1 MDFPG
6 EGGQV
11 FDPRT
16 MVGRKPRPALTFFHH
31 NTLATIWTVF
41 WVLWVLPAVFGK
53 KTVRRQTNGSR
64 ILQLV
69 LLLVAYVLIV
79 NGELGLNWLNLQ
91 LVPEGRAS
99 TAVGYG
105 LLMAGMLFAGWARL
119 FLGGN
124 WSSSVTLKQDHT
136 LIQSGPYRIVR
147 HPIYTGLLVALLGTA
162 IALGE
167 LRCFLGVLL
176 AAIAWKIKSMSEET
190 LMVQEFGDQYTR
202 YREQVKGLVPYLW

>member
-1 MDFPG
+1 
-6 EGGQV
+6 
-11 FDPRT
+11 
-16 MVGRKPRPALTFFHH
+16 MVGRKPRRALTFFHH

-41 WVLWVLPAVFGK
+41 WVLWILPAVFGK
-53 KTVRRQTNGSR
+53 RTVRRQTNGSR
-64 ILQLV
+64 ILQLI

-79 NGELGLNWLNLQ
+79 NGELGLDWLNLQ

-99 TAVGYG
+99 TALGYG

-124 WSSSVTLKQDHT
+124 WSSSVTLKEDHT
-136 LIQSGPYRIVR
+136 LVQSGPYRIVR

-190 LMVQEFGDQYTR
+190 LMVQQFGDQYAR

>member
-1 MDFPG
+1 
-6 EGGQV
+6 
-11 FDPRT
+11 

-41 WVLWVLPAVFGK
+41 WVLWILPAVFGK
-53 KTVRRQTNGSR
+53 RTVRRQTNGSR

-79 NGELGLNWLNLQ
+79 NGELGLSWLNLV

-99 TAVGYG
+99 TAVGYA

-124 WSSSVTLKQDHT
+124 WSSSVTLKEDHT

-190 LMVQEFGDQYTR
+190 LMVQQFGDQYTR

>member
-1 MDFPG
+1 
-6 EGGQV
+6 
-11 FDPRT
+11 
-16 MVGRKPRPALTFFHH
+16 MVGRKPRRALRFFHH
-31 NTLATIWTVF
+31 NTLATTWTVF
-41 WVLWVLPAVFGK
+41 WVLWILPAVFGK
-53 KTVRRQTNGSR
+53 RTVRRQATGSR
-64 ILQLV
+64 ILQLIM
-69 LLLVAYVLIV
+69 LLVAYVLIV
-79 NGELGLNWLNLQ
+79 NGELGWNWLNLR
-91 LVPEGRAS
+91 LVPDGRAS

-124 WSSSVTLKQDHT
+124 WSSNVVLKQDHT
-136 LIQSGPYRIVR
+136 LVRSGPYRIVR

-176 AAIAWKIKSMSEET
+176 AAIAWKIKSVSEET
-190 LMVQEFGDQYTR
+190 LMVQQFGDQYTR

>member
-1 MDFPG
+1 
-6 EGGQV
+6 
-11 FDPRT
+11 
-16 MVGRKPRPALTFFHH
+16 MVGRKPRRALTFFHH

-53 KTVRRQTNGSR
+53 RTIRRQTTGSR
-64 ILQLV
+64 ILQLI

-79 NGELGLNWLNLQ
+79 NGEVGWNWLNLR

-124 WSSSVTLKQDHT
+124 WSSNVTLKQDHT
-136 LIQSGPYRIVR
+136 LVRSGPYRIVR

-167 LRCFLGVLL
+167 LRCFLGVIL

-190 LMVQEFGDQYTR
+190 LMVQQFGDQYAR
-202 YREQVKGLVPYLW
+202 YREEVKGLVPYLW

>member
-1 MDFPG
+1 
-6 EGGQV
+6 
-11 FDPRT
+11 
-16 MVGRKPRPALTFFHH
+16 MVGRKPRRGLTFFHH
-31 NTLATIWTVF
+31 NILAIIWTVF

-53 KTVRRQTNGSR
+53 RTIRRQATGSR

-79 NGELGLNWLNLQ
+79 NGALGWNWLNLR
-91 LVPEGRAS
+91 VAPAGRAS
-99 TAVGYG
+99 TTVGYG
-105 LLMAGMLFAGWARL
+105 MLLAGMVFAGWARL

-124 WSSSVTLKQDHT
+124 WSSDVTLKQDHT
-136 LIQSGPYRIVR
+136 LVLSGPYRIVR
-147 HPIYTGLLVALLGTA
+147 HPIYSGLLVALLGTA

-176 AAIAWKIKSMSEET
+176 SAIAWKIKSISEET
-190 LMVQEFGDQYTR
+190 LMVQEFGDQYAR

>member
-1 MDFPG
+1 
-6 EGGQV
+6 
-11 FDPRT
+11 
-16 MVGRKPRPALTFFHH
+16 MVGRKPRRALTFFHH

-41 WVLWVLPAVFGK
+41 WVLWILPAVFGK
-53 KTVRRQTNGSR
+53 RTVRRQTNGSR
-64 ILQLV
+64 ILQLI

-79 NGELGLNWLNLQ
+79 NGELGLDWLNLQ

-124 WSSSVTLKQDHT
+124 WSSSVTLKEDHT
-136 LIQSGPYRIVR
+136 LVQSGPYRIVR

-176 AAIAWKIKSMSEET
+176 AAIAWKIKSKSEET
-190 LMVQEFGDQYTR
+190 LMVQQFGDQYTR

>member
-1 MDFPG
+1 
-6 EGGQV
+6 
-11 FDPRT
+11 
-16 MVGRKPRPALTFFHH
+16 MVGRKPRRALRFFHH
-31 NTLATIWTVF
+31 NTLVTIWTVF
-41 WVLWVLPAVFGK
+41 WVLWILPAVFGK
-53 KTVRRQTNGSR
+53 RTVRRQTNGSR
-64 ILQLV
+64 IVQII

-79 NGELGLNWLNLQ
+79 NGELGWNWLNLR
-91 LVPEGRAS
+91 LVPAGRAS

-124 WSSSVTLKQDHT
+124 WSSNVTLKQDHT
-136 LIQSGPYRIVR
+136 LIRSGPYRIVR

-176 AAIAWKIKSMSEET
+176 AAIAWKIKSKSEET
-190 LMVQEFGDQYTR
+190 LMVQQFGDQYTR

>member
-1 MDFPG
+1 MIG
-6 EGGQV
+6 RR
-11 FDPRT
+11 PR
-16 MVGRKPRPALTFFHH
+16 RALTFFHH

-41 WVLWVLPAVFGK
+41 WVFWILPAVFGK
-53 KTVRRQTNGSR
+53 RTIRRQTTGSR

-79 NGELGLNWLNLQ
+79 NGKLGWDWLNQ
-91 LVPEGRAS
+91 RLVPAGRAS
-99 TAVGYG
+99 TEVGYS
-105 LLMAGMLFAGWARL
+105 LLVAGMLFAGWARL

-124 WSSSVTLKQDHT
+124 WSSSVTLKQNHT
-136 LIQSGPYRIVR
+136 LVRSGPYRIVR

-167 LRCFLGVLL
+167 LRCFLGVIL
-176 AAIAWKIKSMSEET
+176 AGVALQIKATSEET
-190 LMVQEFGDQYTR
+190 LMAQEFGEQYAR

>member
-1 MDFPG
+1 
-6 EGGQV
+6 
-11 FDPRT
+11 
-16 MVGRKPRPALTFFHH
+16 MVGREPRRALTFFHH
-31 NTLATIWTVF
+31 NTLAIIWTVF
-41 WVLWVLPAVFGK
+41 WVLWIVPAVFGK
-53 KTVRRQTNGSR
+53 RTVQRQRTGSR

-69 LLLVAYVLIV
+69 LLLSAYVLV
-79 NGELGLNWLNLQ
+79 VDSGRDWGLLNLRV
-91 LVPEGRAS
+91 VPPGITA

-105 LLMAGMLFAGWARL
+105 LLLAGMLFAGWARL

-124 WSSSVTLKQDHT
+124 WSSDVTLKEDHT
-136 LIQSGPYRIVR
+136 LVQSGPYRIVR
-147 HPIYTGLLVALLGTA
+147 HPIYTGLLFALLGTA

-190 LMVQEFGDQYTR
+190 LMVQQFGDQYAR

>member
-1 MDFPG
+1 
-6 EGGQV
+6 
-11 FDPRT
+11 
-16 MVGRKPRPALTFFHH
+16 MVGRKPRRALRFFHH

-41 WVLWVLPAVFGK
+41 WVLWILPAVFGK
-53 KTVRRQTNGSR
+53 RTVQRQTTGSR
-64 ILQLV
+64 ILQLI

-79 NGELGLNWLNLQ
+79 NGELGWNWLDLR
-91 LVPEGRAS
+91 LVPEERAS

-124 WSSSVTLKQDHT
+124 WSSNVTLKQDHT
-136 LIQSGPYRIVR
+136 LVRSGPYRIVR

-167 LRCFLGVLL
+167 LRCFLGVVL
-176 AAIAWKIKSMSEET
+176 AGIAWKIKSMSEET
-190 LMVQEFGDQYTR
+190 LMVQQFGDQYAR

>member
-1 MDFPG
+1 
-6 EGGQV
+6 
-11 FDPRT
+11 
-16 MVGRKPRPALTFFHH
+16 MVGRKPRRALTFFHH

-41 WVLWVLPAVFGK
+41 WVLWILPAVFGK
-53 KTVRRQTNGSR
+53 RTIRRQTRGSR

-79 NGELGLNWLNLQ
+79 NGELGWNWLNLR
-91 LVPEGRAS
+91 LVPEGQAS

-124 WSSSVTLKQDHT
+124 WSSNVTLKQDHT
-136 LIQSGPYRIVR
+136 LIRSGPYRIVR

-190 LMVQEFGDQYTR
+190 LMVQQFGDQYAR

>member
-1 MDFPG
+1 
-6 EGGQV
+6 
-11 FDPRT
+11 
-16 MVGRKPRPALTFFHH
+16 MVGRKPRRALRFFHH
-31 NTLATIWTVF
+31 NTLATTWTVF
-41 WVLWVLPAVFGK
+41 WVLWILPAVFGK
-53 KTVRRQTNGSR
+53 RTVRRQATGSR
-64 ILQLV
+64 ILQLIM
-69 LLLVAYVLIV
+69 LLVAYVLIV
-79 NGELGLNWLNLQ
+79 NGELGWNWLNLR
-91 LVPEGRAS
+91 LVPDGRAS

-124 WSSSVTLKQDHT
+124 WSSNVVLKEDHT
-136 LIQSGPYRIVR
+136 LVRSGPYRIVR

-176 AAIAWKIKSMSEET
+176 AAIAWKIKSMSEES
-190 LMVQEFGDQYTR
+190 LMVQQFGDQYTR

>member
-11 FDPRT
+11 IDPRT
-16 MVGRKPRPALTFFHH
+16 MVGRKPRRALTFFHH

-41 WVLWVLPAVFGK
+41 WVLWILPAVFGK
-53 KTVRRQTNGSR
+53 RTVRRQTNGSR
-64 ILQLV
+64 ILQLI

-79 NGELGLNWLNLQ
+79 NGELGLDWLNLQ

-124 WSSSVTLKQDHT
+124 WSSSVTLKEDHT
-136 LIQSGPYRIVR
+136 LVQSGPYRIVR

-190 LMVQEFGDQYTR
+190 LMVQQFGDQYTR